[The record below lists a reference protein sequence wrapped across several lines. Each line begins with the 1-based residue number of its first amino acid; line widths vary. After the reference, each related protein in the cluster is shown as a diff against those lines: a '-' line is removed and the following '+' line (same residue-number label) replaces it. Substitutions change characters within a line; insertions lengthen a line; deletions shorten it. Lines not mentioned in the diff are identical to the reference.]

1 MSQKLDAFCI
11 FCTKEFKCNPTEFD
25 RPICPNCKNR
35 PTTQYVQSA
44 SSKLKN
50 EFSGNFDVQ
59 FDDPLQIKAALD
71 SVGDA
76 FRAHGGAGL
85 MLTEHIENGIDA
97 VEDLV
102 KIRKLKNYPGKI
114 DVIVDIDSEKLII
127 KDNGSGMID
136 PVHIMK
142 HPLKSRKSGESHQT
156 GQYGRGLQGFR
167 GFAKTLT
174 YITLR
179 TEVNQSEWK
188 HPISKVNL
196 EKAKTHGIDGCCLR
210 LSLSKE
216 DVWETIIEGKVR
228 QTFEKLNQNSKIIQ
242 TAIQTNYEPI
252 KIDEFK
258 KYSNAN
264 MGTIVIF
271 TNWLDGEFKEFV
283 KDPNKIFERIQHH
296 FRVPLEKEIVK
307 INLKIND
314 KTRDIPVRKF
324 EAKNEQGIMEE
335 LDFYD
340 IPDRDIINPYTQEVI
355 GTLQV
360 RLYQASPNYSH
371 TYKSPFLLVG
381 DRPLGNS
388 IIHKMQHFEQTRVLK
403 SPYVTGFVVA
413 NFLKPD
419 SLRLSPKPGE
429 ELTRFYAHMD
439 LILERELLPQ
449 VKDYEDAFRASDKS
463 EENDK
468 LSLQVQSFLK
478 NQMSDIKFDL
488 IDTGELGDMFSSSDA
503 GDENIERISNIDG
516 TENEGKVTKEGI
528 KTVILYK
535 KKKHKKKVD
544 TTTTDEESTDDESTD
559 EESTEDEEVQKVI
572 RKEVTLPSEDG
583 KSTKTVLI
591 NPNLESKD
599 GRIRKKS
606 FVGPGLDTYR
616 GKFDRNMSKWDESNY
631 KVLINEQHKIYLE
644 YEDDRKSSKKYE
656 SKVYSL
662 KQEHL
667 IQESYLW
674 HVIQKCAKDLDP
686 DDKDRTFWEAK
697 YKFFL
702 HKKEEE

>member
-1 MSQKLDAFCI
+1 MSQKFDAFCI
-11 FCTKEFKCNPTEFD
+11 ICTNEFKCNPTEFD
-25 RPICPNCKNR
+25 KPICNKCKNL
-35 PTTQYVQSA
+35 PPKQEAQLT
-44 SSKLKN
+44 SSKIKN
-50 EFSGNFDVQ
+50 QLSGNFQVHLT
-59 FDDPLQIKAALD
+59 DPSQIKAALD

-85 MLTEHIENGIDA
+85 MLTEHVENGIDA
-97 VEDLV
+97 IEDLV
-102 KIRKLKNYPGKI
+102 KIKKLENYPGEI
-114 DVIVDIDSEKLII
+114 DVIIDEDYEKLII

-136 PVHIMK
+136 PVYIMEN
-142 HPLKSRKSGESHQT
+142 PLKSRKSGESHQT
-156 GQYGRGLQGFR
+156 GEYGRGLQGFR
-167 GFAKTLT
+167 GFANTLT

-179 TEVNQSEWK
+179 SEVNQSEYN
-188 HPISKVNL
+188 HPVSK
-196 EKAKTHGIDGCCLR
+196 EKLKLAQTHGIDGRCLK

-216 DVWETIIEGKVR
+216 DLWKTIFEGKSQ
-228 QTFEKLNQNSKIIQ
+228 QTFKKLNHNSKICQ
-242 TAIQTNYEPI
+242 TAIETNYEPI

-264 MGTIVIF
+264 TGTIVIF
-271 TNWLDGEFKEFV
+271 SNWLDGEFKEFI

-296 FRVPLEKEIVK
+296 FRVPLEKEILK
-307 INLKIND
+307 INLKIGKNLQC
-314 KTRDIPVRKF
+314 IPIREF
-324 EAKNEQGIMEE
+324 EAKNNEGVMQEI
-335 LDFYD
+335 DFYT
-340 IPDRDIINPYTQEVI
+340 IPDREVINPHTKEVI

-371 TYKSPFLLVG
+371 TYKAPFLLVG
-381 DRPLGNS
+381 NRPLGNS
-388 IIHKMQHFEQTRVLK
+388 IIHKMGHFEQMKVLR
-403 SPYVTGFVVA
+403 SPYVTGYVIA

-429 ELTRFYAHMD
+429 ELTQFYSHMD
-439 LILERELLPQ
+439 LILKYELAPQ
-449 VKDYEDAFRASDKS
+449 VSLYENAFRVSDKS

-488 IDTGELGDMFSSSDA
+488 IDTGELGNMFLSSNAD
-503 GDENIERISNIDG
+503 DEDIERISDIDG
-516 TENEGKVTKEGI
+516 IKNDGKVTEEGI

-535 KKKHKKKVD
+535 KKRKSPVERPNENENEKNN
-544 TTTTDEESTDDESTD
+544 E
-559 EESTEDEEVQKVI
+559 EDEFEKVI
-572 RKEVTLPSEDG
+572 RKKVTFPSEDG

-616 GKFDRNMSKWDESNY
+616 GKYDRNMSKWDESNY
-631 KVLINEQHKIYLE
+631 KVLINELNKIYLD
-644 YEDDRKSSKKYE
+644 YEEDRKSSKKYE
-656 SKVYSL
+656 TKLYSL

-674 HVIQKCAKDLDP
+674 HVVQKCAKDLDP
-686 DDKDRTFWEAK
+686 DEKNRGFWEAK

-702 HKKEEE
+702 HKQEE

>member
-11 FCTKEFKCNPTEFD
+11 FCEKEFKCNPTEFS

-35 PTTQYVQSA
+35 STTQHIQSV
-44 SSKLKN
+44 SSTIKN
-50 EFSGNFDVQ
+50 EFSGNFEVQ
-59 FDDPLQIKAALD
+59 LTDPSQVKAALD

-85 MLTEHIENGIDA
+85 MLTEHVENGIDA
-97 VEDLV
+97 IEDLM
-102 KIRKLKNYPGKI
+102 KIKKLKKYPGKI
-114 DVIVDIDSEKLII
+114 DVIIDKDFEKLII
-127 KDNGSGMID
+127 KDNGSGMVD
-136 PVHIMK
+136 PVHVMK
-142 HPLKSRKSGESHQT
+142 NPLKSRKSGESHQI

-167 GFAKTLT
+167 GFATTLT

-179 TEVNQSEWK
+179 SEVNKSEWNHLTSKEKLEIAKK
-188 HPISKVNL
+188 HR
-196 EKAKTHGIDGCCLR
+196 IDGRCLK

-216 DVWETIIEGKVR
+216 DIWETVFEGKTR
-228 QTFEKLNQNSKIIQ
+228 QTFKKLNQNSKKVQ

-252 KIDEFK
+252 KNDKFK
-258 KYSNAN
+258 KYSNAEN
-264 MGTIVIF
+264 GTIAIF
-271 TNWLDGEFKEFV
+271 SNWLEGEFKEFI
-283 KDPNKIFERIQHH
+283 KDPIKIFERIQHH
-296 FRVPLEKEIVK
+296 FRVPLEKEILK
-307 INLKIND
+307 INLKIN
-314 KTRDIPVRKF
+314 KNLQCIPVREF
-324 EAKNEQGIMEE
+324 EAKNEQGVMEE
-335 LDFYD
+335 LELYD
-340 IPDRDIINPYTQEVI
+340 IPDREIKNPYTKEVI
-355 GTLQV
+355 GTLQIQ
-360 RLYQASPNYSH
+360 LYQASPNYYH

-381 DRPLGNS
+381 NRPLGNS
-388 IIHKMQHFEQTRVLK
+388 IIHKMEHFENKRVLR
-403 SPYVTGFVVA
+403 SPYVTGYVVA
-413 NFLKPD
+413 NFLNPD

-429 ELTRFYAHMD
+429 ELTQFYAHMD
-439 LILERELLPQ
+439 IILEKELAPQ

-503 GDENIERISNIDG
+503 GDENIEKISNIDG

-544 TTTTDEESTDDESTD
+544 TTTKTTD
-559 EESTEDEEVQKVI
+559 EESTEDEEFQKVI

-583 KSTKTVLI
+583 RSTKTVLV
-591 NPNLESKD
+591 NPNLGSKD

-631 KVLINEQHKIYLE
+631 KVLINEQHEIYLD
-644 YEDDRKSSKKYE
+644 YEEDRKSSKKYE
-656 SKVYSL
+656 TKVYSI

-686 DDKDRTFWEAK
+686 DEKDRIFWEAK